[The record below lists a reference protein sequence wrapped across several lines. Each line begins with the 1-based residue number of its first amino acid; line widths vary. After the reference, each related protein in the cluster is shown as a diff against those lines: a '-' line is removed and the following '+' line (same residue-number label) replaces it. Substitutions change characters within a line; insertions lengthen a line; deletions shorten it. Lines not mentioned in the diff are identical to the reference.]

1 MLSGLAVVVTMSSNI
16 ALGAEAMTDRS
27 SNQIAFVAG
36 ATGLTGRHVVRVLR
50 KRGIRTVAHVRP
62 DSSQLQRFE
71 KLFEGQ
77 GAEVDMT
84 PWDEDSMAVTFADR
98 RPTIVFALLGTTKA
112 RARKIAKA
120 GGNASKESY
129 EAVDYGLTRILLDAS
144 LAIVPL
150 PRFVYLSSMGV
161 TEGTRNPYLAVRAR
175 IEKDLQEAG
184 IPHVVIR
191 PSFIVGDRDEPRPRD
206 DFGAKVSDG
215 ALAAVGLLG
224 GRRLRQKYRSTDA
237 DTLAHAL
244 VTLALDPEADGRT
257 VETDEVHAISS
268 SAEAR

>member
-1 MLSGLAVVVTMSSNI
+1 MTESSS
-16 ALGAEAMTDRS
+16 ASDPL
-27 SNQIAFVAG
+27 AFVAG

-50 KRGIRTVAHVRP
+50 DQNISTVSHVRP
-62 DSSQLQRFE
+62 DSSQLDRFE

-77 GAEVDMT
+77 GAEVDTT
-84 PWDEDSMAVTFADR
+84 PWDKDAMAKTFEHI

-120 GGNASKESY
+120 GGDASKESY
-129 EAVDYGLTRILLDAS
+129 EAVDYGLTRMLLDAS
-144 LAIVPL
+144 LAIEPR

-175 IEKDLQEAG
+175 IEKDLQEVG
-184 IPHVVIR
+184 IPHVVVR

-224 GRRLRQKYRSTDA
+224 GRKLREKYRSTDA
-237 DTLAHAL
+237 DTLAQAL
-244 VTLALDPEADGRT
+244 VTLGIDPEADGRI
-257 VETDEVHAISS
+257 VETDAIHALNSS
-268 SAEAR
+268 SAIQ